1 MTDFR
6 HNDAINHY
14 VSLIGYCR
22 NRCRECIFEPPQD
35 APCPV
40 KLLEEN
46 YRLSTLFRRA
56 RELDEQALTEESQQ
70 DPDKN
75 QLTVK

>member
-1 MTDFR
+1 MSDFR

-22 NRCRECIFEPPQD
+22 NRCKECIFEPSQE

-46 YRLSTLFRRA
+46 YRLSALFRRA
-56 RELDEQALTEESQQ
+56 RELDEQALEAIFEQA
-70 DPDKN
+70 K
-75 QLTVK
+75 

>member
-1 MTDFR
+1 MSDSR
-6 HNDAINHY
+6 HNTVINHY

-22 NRCRECIFEPPQD
+22 NRCKECVFEPPQD

-46 YRLSTLFRRA
+46 YRLSALFRRA
-56 RELDEQALTEESQQ
+56 RELAELALTEEFQQ

>member
-1 MTDFR
+1 MSDFR

-22 NRCRECIFEPPQD
+22 NRCGECIFEPPQE

-46 YRLSTLFRRA
+46 YQLSSLFRRA
-56 RELDEQALTEESQQ
+56 GELDSKEDVAIIENQAHRNGR
-70 DPDKN
+70 P
-75 QLTVK
+75 

>member
-1 MTDFR
+1 MSDFR

-22 NRCRECIFEPPQD
+22 NRCRECIFESPQD

-46 YRLSTLFRRA
+46 YRLSALFRRA
-56 RELDEQALTEESQQ
+56 RELDELALAEEFQQ
-70 DPDKN
+70 NLDK
-75 QLTVK
+75 

>member
-1 MTDFR
+1 MIDFR

-22 NRCRECIFEPPQD
+22 NRCKECIFEPPQN

-46 YRLSTLFRRA
+46 YRLSALFRRA
-56 RELDEQALTEESQQ
+56 SELDELALAEEFRQNL
-70 DPDKN
+70 DK
-75 QLTVK
+75 

>member
-1 MTDFR
+1 MTDFY
-6 HNDAINHY
+6 HNNAINHY

-22 NRCRECIFEPPQD
+22 NRCNECIFEPSPG

-46 YRLSTLFRRA
+46 YRLSNLFQRA
-56 RELDEQALTEESQQ
+56 SKLDEQAFEKFRQN
-70 DPDKN
+70 PDKN
-75 QLTVK
+75 QLTGK

>member
-1 MTDFR
+1 MTEFF
-6 HNDAINHY
+6 HNAAINHY

-22 NRCRECIFEPPQD
+22 NRCKECIFEPPQD

-46 YRLSTLFRRA
+46 YRLSALFRRA
-56 RELDEQALTEESQQ
+56 RELDERALAEEFQQ
-70 DPDKN
+70 NLDK
-75 QLTVK
+75 